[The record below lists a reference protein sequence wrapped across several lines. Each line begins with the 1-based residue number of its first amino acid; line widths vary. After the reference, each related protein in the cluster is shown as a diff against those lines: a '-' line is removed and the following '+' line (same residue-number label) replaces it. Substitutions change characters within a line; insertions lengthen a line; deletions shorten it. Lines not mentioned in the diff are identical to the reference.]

1 MNELFTKVK
10 ELNEKDVKGL
20 PKTISLKDRNLYI
33 KNIYKKPIVFLEN
46 NKSRFNLSSEFV
58 SYFMH

>member
-33 KNIYKKPIVFLEN
+33 KTFIRSP
-46 NKSRFNLSSEFV
+46 
-58 SYFMH
+58 